1 MSRLDNAIVRLHA
14 AVRSIEAGAGGP
26 DGLHAAREASL
37 EAELSAVRERYAQLE
52 LTTDR
57 VGTRLDQT
65 IDRLKLILDA

>member
-14 AVRSIEAGAGGP
+14 AVKRIEEGGSL
-26 DGLHAAREASL
+26 DGYHVAREASL
-37 EAELSAVRERYAQLE
+37 EAELSEVRERYAQLE

-57 VGTRLDQT
+57 IGTRLDQT